1 VCKRLH
7 RISIYR
13 IFAQVFLSIFHYIL
27 QAYSTTDIRVL
38 GGLGQMVV

>member
-1 VCKRLH
+1 MCAKDCTGFP
-7 RISIYR
+7 YG

-38 GGLGQMVV
+38 GDLGQRVV